1 MKRMRR
7 PPKGFAAHGGEL
19 AGKLLAALEK
29 QRLVARFV
37 DSYVAEYDR
46 RGLKAHPI
54 RYRELL
60 VTLGREALLAMVAQV
75 NAELP
80 RYLAR
85 RLNRSRSRRPPLLRG
100 PEVRAADAF
109 REQLLASLAR
119 ALRWT
124 AAESEEFRRDLD
136 LYAQLGA
143 RTPLPKKRRQPTDP
157 PEGPFEDRCAL
168 LLDPSMLDKG
178 RRAAGRFLLE
188 IEGVTEKTLA
198 NLFRRRRIQ

>member
-1 MKRMRR
+1 MKSMRR
-7 PPKGFAAHGGEL
+7 PRKVFAAHGGEV
-19 AGKLLAALEK
+19 AAKLLAALEK
-29 QRLVARFV
+29 QRLVERFV
-37 DSYVAEYDR
+37 DSYVAEHGR

-60 VTLGREALLAMVAQV
+60 ATLGREALLAMVAQV

-85 RLNRSRSRRPPLLRG
+85 RVNRSSGRPPLLRG

-109 REQLLASLAR
+109 REELLASLAR

-124 AAESEEFRRDLD
+124 PAEAEEFRRDLD

-157 PEGPFEDRCAL
+157 PEGPFVDRCAL
-168 LLDPSMLDKG
+168 LLDPSMLEKG

-188 IEGVTEKTLA
+188 IEGVAEKTLA